1 MAAAAQELPPLK
13 FRNYFP
19 RSEKL
24 QEGVLTRV
32 GTEDIEQQVSQI
44 LDEATDALDEKK
56 WMAPTASKRNWDV
69 KRDFHRKLAV
79 LEKETDKAM
88 TELIRSQILKQQAGP
103 TAKEKEKIELEKARK
118 AVAEEAAAKAAAIEE
133 ENRQNRLT
141 AANLRKINQQKVDDE
156 D

>member
-79 LEKETDKAM
+79 LEKETDRAM
-88 TELIRSQILKQQAGP
+88 AELIRSQVLKQQAGP
-103 TAKEKEKIELEKARK
+103 TAREKTERETQKKTSSS
-118 AVAEEAAAKAAAIEE
+118 AKKGGKEE
-133 ENRQNRLT
+133 EEEEEDRQTRLT
-141 AANLRKINQQKVDDE
+141 AANLRKINGT
-156 D
+156 